1 MSDFMND
8 PFAAGSGAGLPV
20 IGFAAVGDS
29 VTGVVRS
36 VEQQQDAQPDGTLKT
51 WPDGKP
57 MAVYIF
63 TMDVDGEEMRLFVR
77 GNMVTAIREAAG
89 SKSTIGHQLSVKHCG
104 LGEAKKGFSPAK
116 LFKAKVDWLTAAPTP
131 TPAAAE
137 EVW

>member
-1 MSDFMND
+1 MND
-8 PFAAGSGAGLPV
+8 PFAAGSGSGSPV
-20 IGFAAVGDS
+20 VKFAAVGDT
-29 VTGVVRS
+29 VTGVVKS

-57 MAVYIF
+57 MAVYVF
-63 TMDVDGEEMRLFVR
+63 TLDVDGDEMRLFVR

-89 SKSTIGHQLSVKHCG
+89 SKSTIGHLLTVKHHDV
-104 LGEAKKGFSPAK
+104 GEAKRGFSPAK
-116 LFKAKVDWLTAAPTP
+116 LFKAKVEWLTAAATP